1 MTAEQSTFNKYS
13 RPNISCLQNTAP
25 HLLPKT
31 KKNQPTYNVLPTEF
45 RILWLSEVHQPSIQV
60 PRKAGMGS
68 SSFKSYLW
76 VCCNKLFKT
85 DQNPIQIANGPVPR
99 QVLKNVHIEFHP
111 RCGGGGHHSE
121 WPKYFPP
128 IITKLTRLVDIG
140 LIRMYKV
147 WKKKW
152 PEVDFFLP

>member
-31 KKNQPTYNVLPTEF
+31 KKFSLLKMAYQQN
-45 RILWLSEVHQPSIQV
+45 SEYSDFL
-60 PRKAGMGS
+60 K
-68 SSFKSYLW
+68 FTNL
-76 VCCNKLFKT
+76 LFKCHVKQGW
-85 DQNPIQIANGPVPR
+85 DQS
-99 QVLKNVHIEFHP
+99 VLKVIFESAITNYSRQIKTQSRLLMVQCPDKSSRMPVFHIEFHP
-111 RCGGGGHHSE
+111 RCGGGTTQNGQ
-121 WPKYFPP
+121 KYFPP

-147 WKKKW
+147 
-152 PEVDFFLP
+152 